1 MDIAAL
7 NEKIVIQKSMVVID
21 EVGNHT
27 QDWANYY
34 ECHATISSQMS
45 GGESGAINDD
55 AGQLSDVSELFFT
68 IRYCQRAA
76 SIDIVD
82 YRLIFRDEIYDILSL
97 DHMNF
102 KKKCLKLR
110 CRKARR

>member
-7 NEKIVIQKSMVVID
+7 NEKIVIQKSVIVID

-34 ECHATISSQMS
+34 ECHATITTQLS
-45 GGESGAINDD
+45 GGESGAIKDD
-55 AGQLSDVSELFFT
+55 AGQLNDVSELSFT
-68 IRYCQRAA
+68 IRYCIRAA
-76 SIDIVD
+76 SIDIGG
-82 YRLIFRDEIYDILSL
+82 YRVIFRDEIYDILSL

-102 KKKCLKLR
+102 KKKSLKLR